1 MPALQALYARYR
13 HPVGALAPVS
23 HPAAPAS
30 ALRAVR
36 EALGGLE
43 AALAGSCADRL
54 TQDGVMAYALALVQ
68 LRECA
73 AAAACRRLVAA
84 CDALSVTVARL
95 IENRESRR
103 HDACAA
109 LTRFVTHA
117 RAMVE
122 MEAGEP
128 LNGVCPLG
136 SGQLDALASRLQ

>member
-13 HPVGALAPVS
+13 DRAGALASAS
-23 HPAAPAS
+23 HPSAPAG
-30 ALRAVR
+30 ARQAVR

-43 AALAGSCADRL
+43 AVVTGSCADAL
-54 TQDGVMAYALALVQ
+54 TQDGVTTYALALVQ

-73 AAAACRRLVAA
+73 ATADCRRLVAA

-103 HDACAA
+103 HEACASLA
-109 LTRFVTHA
+109 RFVTHA

-122 MEAGEP
+122 MEAGAHPADACQLGERQ
-128 LNGVCPLG
+128 LGVQP
-136 SGQLDALASRLQ
+136 ATLQ